1 MQFYSSLPQ
10 VFAEIRN
17 DCGSAALKNCG
28 HPLWSLKMDFRT
40 FATLSGICFRICW
53 GAEILCSSE
62 PDSDPKIM
70 LDLDRKRA
78 HTYIYINFRSGA
90 KSGSAS
96 NIIFG
101 SESDSA

>member
-1 MQFYSSLPQ
+1 
-10 VFAEIRN
+10 VV
-17 DCGSAALKNCG
+17 LKNG
-28 HPLWSLKMDFRT
+28 LSHFRDSQRDF
-40 FATLSGICFRICW
+40 FRICW
-53 GAEILCSSE
+53 GAEILCSRE